1 MSSKD
6 LVVQAFRGEAER
18 IPLYF
23 WLADPA
29 LEAKIGDMVGAR
41 CWFTAFDSFL
51 SEGGPFSRE
60 DCSTGEWLDRLDP
73 DQYRWPSADLL
84 VEEASRIIEE
94 TVAVAPDKSCQA
106 EFIGPTEL
114 SEYSCSPGLPRAI
127 LSADH
132 VDRSIDQV
140 SHRFDFAA
148 LTLLRPKKADKIYR
162 NFFNLT
168 LQVVAAAA
176 ENDLVDS
183 IRIADDFCDYR
194 GSVYS
199 GQFTQVILDVLS
211 KMAGVVRERG
221 KLAVLHSD
229 GNLLRYLDK
238 LGREFDGLHP
248 LDVVNKST
256 VSSAHVWAE
265 KLGEIRRSAPNTV
278 FFTGIPI
285 DLLCNEQ
292 VSTSDVLQVVEHV
305 VRAAGSRYLVLTTTH
320 RPYPGWTFEDFR
332 EKARAIRRFAHV
344 NASSKA

>member
-23 WLADPA
+23 WLADPT
-29 LEAKIGDMVGAR
+29 LEAEIGDAVGAR
-41 CWFTAFDSFL
+41 CWFAAFDSFL

-73 DQYRWPSADLL
+73 DRYRWPSPDLL

-114 SEYSCSPGLPRAI
+114 SEYSCSPGRPTSTLG
-127 LSADH
+127 LDH
-132 VDRSIDQV
+132 VL
-140 SHRFDFAA
+140 HRFDFAA
-148 LTLLRPKKADKIYR
+148 LTLLRSAKADRIHR
-162 NFFNLT
+162 EFFNLT

-176 ENDLVDS
+176 ENELVDS
-183 IRIADDFCDYR
+183 VRIADDFCDYR

-199 GQFTQVILDVLS
+199 EQFTQTILDRLS
-211 KMAGVVRERG
+211 QLAGAVRRRG
-221 KLAVLHSD
+221 KPVVLHCD
-229 GNLLRYLDK
+229 GNLLRYLDR
-238 LGREFDGLHP
+238 LAREFDGLHP
-248 LDVVNKST
+248 LDVQSKST
-256 VSSAHVWAE
+256 VPSAHVWAE
-265 KLGEIRRSAPNTV
+265 KLGEIRIRAPETV

-292 VSTSDVLQVVEHV
+292 VSNSEVLQVVEHV

-332 EKARAIRRFAHV
+332 EKAQAIRRFACV
-344 NASSKA
+344 NASSKG